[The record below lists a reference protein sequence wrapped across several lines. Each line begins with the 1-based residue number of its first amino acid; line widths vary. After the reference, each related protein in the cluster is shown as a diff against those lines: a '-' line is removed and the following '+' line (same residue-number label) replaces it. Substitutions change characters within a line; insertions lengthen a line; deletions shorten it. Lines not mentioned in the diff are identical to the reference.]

1 MINAKVE
8 ELRIA
13 EMSVAEAAFGRWAT
27 SYHAPVL
34 VREVLD
40 ALKGAR
46 HVLDGTLGGG
56 GHTEAL
62 LEQGA
67 RVTALDQDAEAISAA
82 STRLASAIASGQLTV
97 IRANFADVDAV
108 DELRGV
114 TFDGVLL
121 DLGISSHQID
131 DERRG
136 FTFRPGASLDM
147 RMAADAGQTA
157 ADLLNKLPEDELQT
171 VFADYADEPKAR
183 RLAREVAHRRKSRP
197 FETSDDL
204 VGAIRATLGARSG
217 PGDFARIFQGLRI
230 AVNNE
235 LDVLARA
242 LVSLRDRLEPG
253 GTMAV
258 IAYHSGEDKLVKGAM
273 REWSTACTCPP
284 RQPICN
290 CGGVALGTLPTRKAI
305 VSTEEETA
313 NNPRARSARLRLW
326 RRA

>member
-1 MINAKVE
+1 
-8 ELRIA
+8 
-13 EMSVAEAAFGRWAT
+13 MSVSDGALGRWAT
-27 SYHAPVL
+27 GYHAPVL
-34 VREVLD
+34 VDEVLA
-40 ALKGAR
+40 ALDDSTL
-46 HVLDGTLGGG
+46 VLDGTLGGG

-62 LEQGA
+62 LEHGKS
-67 RVTALDQDAEAISAA
+67 VIALDQDADAVAAA
-82 STRLASAIASGQLTV
+82 SERLAGAIETGTLRI
-97 IRANFADVDAV
+97 IRANFADVD
-108 DELRGV
+108 ELTQLTGIR
-114 TFDGVLL
+114 FDGVLL

-131 DERRG
+131 DESRG
-136 FTFRPGASLDM
+136 FTFRPGAALDM
-147 RMAADAGQTA
+147 RMAADAGPSA
-157 ADLLNKLPEDELQT
+157 ADLLNTLPENELQT

-183 RLAREVAHRRKSRP
+183 RLAGEVVHRRRSRP

-235 LDVLARA
+235 LEVLDRA
-242 LVSLRDRLEPG
+242 LVSLRDRLTPG
-253 GTMAV
+253 GVMAV
-258 IAYHSGEDKLVKGAM
+258 IAYHSGEDKLVKTAM

-313 NNPRARSARLRLW
+313 KNSRARSARLRLW